1 VRISSPKNMKKKN
14 LGQVFTPERFVDLTL
29 DNLGYSGYEML
40 NKKILEPSFG
50 DGAFLMKMIERLITF
65 CLELNY
71 SKTEIETQ
79 LTYIY
84 GIEID
89 EELFGITQCKIKEL
103 LLSYGLDC
111 YEKINLYCMD
121 AINFNDT
128 ENFDFV
134 VGNPPYVRVHNIET
148 SIKDKIRA
156 FEFCKGQLDLYIA
169 FFEMGLSLLNQNG
182 KLAYITPNSYFKNS
196 SQREFRDYLV
206 KNNLLE
212 KIIDFKSYQIFENA
226 KTYTAISVLNKN
238 KVTEEFEV
246 EIFKQDNYKMNI
258 KELTY
263 SKEWVFLS
271 HDEREFMSHI
281 FNQGNEL
288 SSIAHIQ
295 YGVVTNR
302 DKIYI
307 GAIEEVDDKYVYFNG
322 SLLERAILKPAF
334 KASKLAYSYIL
345 FPYLYS
351 EELSKYVVM
360 EENDLKENYPLAYEY
375 LLEHKLELSLRDM
388 EANMKW
394 YQFARSQGLGKMK
407 NRKLTFKH
415 IIKDDIESLDIVELE
430 EDVIVFSGLYITAK
444 DERDFDFIKEILSSE
459 RMLTYLRLVGK
470 DMQNNY
476 KLLTGNHLKEFN
488 YSI

>member
-1 VRISSPKNMKKKN
+1 MNKKN

-29 DNLGYSGYEML
+29 DKLGYSGVEML

-50 DGAFLMKMIERLITF
+50 DGAFLIKIIERLITF

-71 SKTEIETQ
+71 SNAEIETQ

-89 EELFGITQCKIKEL
+89 EDLFKITQSKIKGL

-121 AINFNDT
+121 AISFNDR
-128 ENFDFV
+128 EEFDFV

-148 SIKDKIRA
+148 SIKNKIRT
-156 FEFCKGQLDLYIA
+156 FEFCKGQIDLYIA

-196 SQREFRDYLV
+196 SQREFRNYLV

-238 KVTEEFEV
+238 KLTEEIEV
-246 EIFKQDNYKMNI
+246 EIFKKDNYKI
-258 KELTY
+258 SVKELAHC
-263 SKEWVFLS
+263 KEWVFLS
-271 HDEREFMSHI
+271 KDEREFISNI
-281 FNQGNEL
+281 LNQGNEL

-295 YGVVTNR
+295 YGIVTNR

-307 GAIEEVDDKYVYFNG
+307 GAVEEVDDKYVYFNKY
-322 SLLERAILKPAF
+322 LLERDILKPAF
-334 KASKLAYSYIL
+334 KASKLSYSYIL

-351 EELSKYVVM
+351 EELSKYIVM
-360 EENDLKENYPLAYEY
+360 EEEYLKENYPLAYKY
-375 LLEHKLELSLRDM
+375 LLDHKLELSLRDM
-388 EANMKW
+388 EENMKW

-415 IIKDDIESLDIVELE
+415 IIKDDIESLDVVELE
-430 EDVIVFSGLYITAK
+430 DEVVVFSGLYITAK
-444 DERDFDFIKEILSSE
+444 DERDFDFIKEILRSE
-459 RMLTYLRLVGK
+459 SMLTYLRLVGK

-488 YSI
+488 YYI